1 MHRNGQKWG
10 RHGTAAC
17 HGENSAA
24 TPPVRFDMP
33 PVASSG
39 DIVKAIGSLL
49 SAVAAG
55 QLTADESATL
65 ATVLGVKLRAIETVE
80 LERRLAELEAQLSR
94 RNY

>member
-1 MHRNGQKWG
+1 M
-10 RHGTAAC
+10 
-17 HGENSAA
+17 
-24 TPPVRFDMP
+24 
-33 PVASSG
+33 
-39 DIVKAIGSLL
+39 KAIGSLL